1 MKKKILIISS
11 IFLTISI
18 IILLFLILNKNN
30 KKESVERKI
39 VSTIIMDI
47 NPSIKLELDEN
58 DVVINAIALNNDA
71 SVIATDD
78 IKEKDL
84 KTAINIINNKLIE
97 TEFVKEEVTIL
108 INVDGKVSSS
118 SVKEI
123 ISDNFKE
130 KNKNA
135 QIIETY
141 ITDEAK
147 KISEEYNIF

>member
-1 MKKKILIISS
+1 MKKKVLIISS

-47 NPSIKLELDEN
+47 NPSIKPELDEN

-71 SVIATDD
+71 SVIATND

-84 KTAINIINNKLIE
+84 KTAIDIINNKLIE

-147 KISEEYNIF
+147 KINEEYNIF

>member
-1 MKKKILIISS
+1 MKKKVLIISS

-39 VSTIIMDI
+39 MDI
-47 NPSIKLELDEN
+47 NPSIKPELDEN

-71 SVIATDD
+71 SVIATND

-84 KTAINIINNKLIE
+84 KTAIDIINNKLIE

-147 KISEEYNIF
+147 KINEEYNIF

>member
-1 MKKKILIISS
+1 
-11 IFLTISI
+11 
-18 IILLFLILNKNN
+18 
-30 KKESVERKI
+30 
-39 VSTIIMDI
+39 MDI
-47 NPSIKLELDEN
+47 NPSIKPELDEN

-71 SVIATDD
+71 SVIATND

-84 KTAINIINNKLIE
+84 KTAIDIINNKLIE

-147 KISEEYNIF
+147 KINEEYNIF